1 MRIDE
6 FSFRFG
12 KKILASRPALFASV
26 LAALINAQEAHLR
39 KPKVSKA
46 KYLRREFSAEG
57 WSKRQLSE
65 PRFSFLK
72 ERIAIQ
78 ILFSDRDLLRFLS
91 AFVSDQIDVG
101 VLIVDSKTELN
112 RIKADLAWLRS
123 TITVPIWVI
132 ALK

>member
-1 MRIDE
+1 VRIDE

-12 KKILASRPALFASV
+12 KEIIAARPELFASV
-26 LAALINAQEAHLR
+26 LAALVNAQEARRRNQKISNEIH
-39 KPKVSKA
+39 
-46 KYLRREFSAEG
+46 LRREFTAEG
-57 WSKRQLSE
+57 WSKGQSLK

-112 RIKADLAWLRS
+112 RIKADLAWLRGI
-123 TITVPIWVI
+123 ITVPVWVI
-132 ALK
+132 GLK